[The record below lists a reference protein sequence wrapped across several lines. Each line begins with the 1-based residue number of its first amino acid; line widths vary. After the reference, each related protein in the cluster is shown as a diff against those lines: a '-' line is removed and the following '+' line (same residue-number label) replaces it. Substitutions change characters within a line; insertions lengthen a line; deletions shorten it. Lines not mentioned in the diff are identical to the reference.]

1 MFRDTLENS
10 KRKATHYLG
19 SSIRTAIFSEETTE
33 GRRQWDNIFRML
45 KEKDYQQRIL
55 YLTKL
60 PLKNE
65 ELRHSRITTERTHH
79 LQIYPVRD
87 TKRSLLSWNGRREYS
102 CLSSHK
108 DIKNITKCKYIGKIK
123 DSFKAVK
130 KYKLPV
136 TK

>member
-33 GRRQWDNIFRML
+33 GRRQWDNMFRML

-65 ELRHSRITTERTHH
+65 E
-79 LQIYPVRD
+79 
-87 TKRSLLSWNGRREYS
+87 TKTFSDNNREN
-102 CLSSHK
+102 SSFA
-108 DIKNITKCKYIGKIK
+108 NLPCKRY
-123 DSFKAVK
+123 
-130 KYKLPV
+130 
-136 TK
+136 